1 VGGYF
6 QAATGDGFDR
16 VAGPVLT
23 CRHGARAIEKSAG
36 GQQMT
41 SPTIRQIEPDDWA
54 RLARFWPRLS
64 EETIYRRFLAPQR
77 RLPDDLVHRLVEV
90 DHKLRDA
97 LVAIVDD
104 EIIGVARYD
113 CSTAEPTSAE
123 FALVVEDGWQGR
135 GVGSRLLDEI
145 IILTVRCGVHTL
157 TASVLTENTQMLAM
171 LRNRA
176 PLIRLRLDTPGVY
189 TVEMPLDP
197 V

>member
-1 VGGYF
+1 
-6 QAATGDGFDR
+6 
-16 VAGPVLT
+16 
-23 CRHGARAIEKSAG
+23 
-36 GQQMT
+36 MT

-113 CSTAEPTSAE
+113 CSTAEPASAE

-145 IILTVRCGVHTL
+145 ITLTVRRGVHTL
-157 TASVLTENTQMLAM
+157 TASVLAENTQMLAM

-176 PLIRLRLDTPGVY
+176 PLIRLRLHTPGVY